1 MYDPR
6 RATRHSW
13 SMEDRDDAAWNS
25 TPAQSSAASFAL
37 CCKMIF
43 GRDLVGS
50 AQQNTS
56 ARDAPEERGRQV
68 VPRQPC
74 QAEPMQKRC
83 RREQDEAA
91 IDAALAAEFFPARQ
105 PTMAILITDDAAD
118 DLMHQ
123 HTQEELYST
132 QAGIGMFFGTG
143 ILLDNAQVWK
153 SVPTTENPPPMY
165 IFKLDSRW
173 FCAGSI
179 WFDQADMHRDEAQR
193 SIMISWSSNFKE
205 DNPDYPSH
213 PIHMPYWDQ
222 KPKNGVRIVLGFEMI
237 MEFDIEVN
245 NLMQQISD
253 RGAAS
258 DNDDAPPHAASS
270 IGPKSQGK
278 GAHVPWFFKCALL
291 IKTYRNRQWRELERI
306 HDECMGFSAKLREA
320 VNEGKQDMRPWRRGP
335 WK

>member
-1 MYDPR
+1 
-6 RATRHSW
+6 
-13 SMEDRDDAAWNS
+13 
-25 TPAQSSAASFAL
+25 
-37 CCKMIF
+37 MIF

-50 AQQNTS
+50 AQQNTA
-56 ARDAPEERGRQV
+56 ARGARVERYRQV

-74 QAEPMQKRC
+74 DAPPMHLRDQKRR
-83 RREQDEAA
+83 RREQGEAA
-91 IDAALAAEFFPARQ
+91 VNAALAAEFFPARQ
-105 PTMAILITDDAAD
+105 PTMGIFVSDDAAD
-118 DLMHQ
+118 DLAHQ
-123 HTQEELYST
+123 HTQQELFSA

-143 ILLDNAQVWK
+143 ICLDEAQVWK
-153 SVPTTENPPPMY
+153 SIPTTDNPPPMY

-179 WFDQADMHRDEAQR
+179 WLDQADMHRDEAQR

-270 IGPKSQGK
+270 IVPKSQGK